1 MYTLL
6 TTDEARILQLFFLM
20 VFLCSEISKGVDDDT
35 KDEVL
40 EDDNDDQEEEGE
52 VVEHSEKEQW
62 LLQNESEHTPE

>member
-1 MYTLL
+1 
-6 TTDEARILQLFFLM
+6 M